1 MPRKPPPLSQQLDE
15 DSDSRSQS
23 AGFDRTMGII
33 ATLLVL
39 GVLAWF
45 GRGFLPKSDSKHPVI
60 GRITPEGGLRVRHA
74 RSLDWR
80 QIDGEANV
88 HLWDTV
94 HTGADGGAVVALTD
108 GNTIRID
115 PNTLVLFR
123 ETGNGF
129 DLLVVQG
136 HVVAPQSVAVE
147 QVEKRVQPAYKPIT
161 APAVMKEL
169 PALAARVQSLGNR
182 KIPPPPPKGPSLPTA
197 QYVLSDFQIRLLA
210 PARVSGKR
218 SVELNR
224 WNDFKWNSVPVE
236 GVQYRLQLKPRSK
249 TARYIDYPTGK
260 HMLSVQ
266 VGAPGLYDVSVE
278 ARLGRDIITS
288 APERLTVTE
297 NGRDVASSGK

>member
-1 MPRKPPPLSQQLDE
+1 MPRKPPPLREYLDE
-15 DSDSRSQS
+15 DSDESQPSS
-23 AGFDRTMGII
+23 AGFDRTLGII

-45 GRGFLPKSDSKHPVI
+45 GRGFLPESGSKHAII

-80 QIDGEANV
+80 QIDGETDV
-88 HLWDTV
+88 HVWDTI
-94 HTGADGGAVVALTD
+94 HTGADGGATVALTD
-108 GNTIRID
+108 GNAIRID

-123 ETGNGF
+123 ESGSGF

-136 HVVAPQSVAVE
+136 RVVAPETIAVE
-147 QVEKRVQPAYKPIT
+147 QAQKAPKPIPV
-161 APAVMKEL
+161 PAVLKDL
-169 PALAARVQSLGNR
+169 PALAERVKSLGVR
-182 KIPPPPPKGPSLPTA
+182 KIPPPPSRAPQLPTA
-197 QYVLSDFQIRLLA
+197 QYVLSDFQIRLLEPLRKA
-210 PARVSGKR
+210 GKR

-224 WNDFKWNSVPVE
+224 WNDFRWNRVPLE

-249 TARYIDYPTGK
+249 TARYVDYPTSK
-260 HMLSVQ
+260 HSLSVQ

-288 APERLTVTE
+288 PPERLFVTE
-297 NGRDVASSGK
+297 NGRDVASKP

>member
-1 MPRKPPPLSQQLDE
+1 MPRKPPPLREQEEDFESQPP
-15 DSDSRSQS
+15 SV
-23 AGFDRTMGII
+23 GFDRTLGII

-45 GRGFLPKSDSKHPVI
+45 GRGFLPDSGSKHPVI
-60 GRITPEGGLRVRHA
+60 GRITPEGGLRIRHA

-80 QIDGEANV
+80 QIDGEADV

-94 HTGADGGAVVALTD
+94 HTGADGGAIVALTD

-123 ETGNGF
+123 ETGGGF

-136 HVVAPQSVAVE
+136 RVVAPQTIAVE
-147 QVEKRVQPAYKPIT
+147 QVEKKAQPPKPIA

-169 PALAARVQSLGNR
+169 PALAARVQTLGNR
-182 KIPPPPPKGPSLPTA
+182 QIPPPPARVPQLPTA

-210 PARVSGKR
+210 PPRRAGKR

-224 WNDFKWNSVPVE
+224 WNDFRWNRVPIE

-249 TARYIDYPTGK
+249 TARYIDYPTSK
-260 HMLSVQ
+260 HTLSVQ

-288 APERLTVTE
+288 PPERLTVTE
-297 NGRDVASSGK
+297 NGRDVASKP